1 MKKIIALSLIFAVL
15 GMVILLGS
23 TLFCLTSLNSDAI
36 MISTPVAAQDRS
48 EDLMAAIVSGD
59 YTAASGY
66 LYGQVDLGANR
77 EPGDDLGLLIW
88 SAFEDS
94 FTYEFIGDCYAT
106 TTGVARD
113 LWITSLDL
121 ASVNLNLSQRVVELA
136 EASEEEI
143 YDQEGNIQQD
153 LLHQLLLD
161 ALAEALEQDSSTVT
175 QKLQL
180 NMVYQNGQWWVV
192 PDAALLQVISGGVA
206 G

>member
-36 MISTPVAAQDRS
+36 MISTPAAAQDRS
-48 EDLMAAIVSGD
+48 EDLMAAIASGD
-59 YTAASGY
+59 YTAASGC

-77 EPGDDLGLLIW
+77 EPSDDLGQLIW

-113 LWITSLDL
+113 LWITTLDL

-161 ALAEALEQDSSTVT
+161 ALAESLDQDSSTVT

>member
-36 MISTPVAAQDRS
+36 MISTPAAAQDRS
-48 EDLMAAIVSGD
+48 EDLMTAIASGD
-59 YTAASGY
+59 YTAASGC

-77 EPGDDLGLLIW
+77 EPSDDLGLLIW

-113 LWITSLDL
+113 LWITTLDL

-161 ALAEALEQDSSTVT
+161 ALAESLDQDSSTVT